1 MSTPTEVGR
10 YQLIRRIGAG
20 AFATVWLG
28 HDPEFDIDVA
38 IKVLADNW
46 SADPGIRERFL
57 SEARFLRRIRDRRVV
72 HVYDIGTL
80 DDGRPYFV
88 MDYLDGG
95 SLEDLRTAG
104 IAPAE
109 SLRLCAEA
117 ARGLE
122 VLHRHHLV
130 HRDVTPGNLLLN
142 NHPDGSRTVVVADL
156 GVARSVVDSSS
167 GSMIVGTPSYM
178 APEQAGSSAVD
189 HRADVYALCAVAY
202 ALVSGSPP
210 YRVERVTDLLTRP
223 LTAEPMPIAARL
235 GAPETLDGLFRSGLA
250 TDPHRRPP
258 TAALLA
264 DAFDQL
270 ADALDRWG
278 SEPGQPPPRPEVPAE
293 PVSATTT
300 VDRRPAPTASSQVPF
315 TAPVPVPPV
324 PATPATS
331 GRTAVF
337 YIGMTV
343 LAVIAF
349 AMLVAVIIG
358 SAL

>member
-1 MSTPTEVGR
+1 MSTPTQLGR

-28 HDPEFDIDVA
+28 HDPEFDVAVA

-46 SADPGIRERFL
+46 AADPGIRERFL

-95 SLEDLRTAG
+95 SLEDVR
-104 IAPAE
+104 ISRVDPARA
-109 SLRLCAEA
+109 LRLCAEA

-130 HRDVTPGNLLLN
+130 HRDVTPGNLLLSN
-142 NHPDGSRTVVVADL
+142 RPDGTGTVVVADL

-202 ALVSGSPP
+202 ALLTGSPP

-223 LTAEPMPIAARL
+223 ATAEPAPIAAEL
-235 GAPETLDGLFRSGLA
+235 GAPATLDGLFRSGLA

-258 TAALLA
+258 TAGILA

-270 ADALDRWG
+270 ADALEGR
-278 SEPGQPPPRPEVPAE
+278 EPVAAQPAPGVEPSAVPVELPPSTDGHTIALASDPAPPVSPAAPPPALAKPA
-293 PVSATTT
+293 
-300 VDRRPAPTASSQVPF
+300 
-315 TAPVPVPPV
+315 
-324 PATPATS
+324 
-331 GRTAVF
+331 RTATF

-343 LAVIAF
+343 LAVVVF
-349 AMLVAVIIG
+349 AVFVAIVIG
-358 SAL
+358 FTL